1 MRRLAWALLAVLLYL
16 PAAARAQESPAQ
28 ILERLLSPPAY
39 EGERA
44 VMIWSAGEMGAVEL
58 LESCSGPGADRRLRL
73 ERRASP
79 GLAPVVLVDGPR
91 EIVAWHAQERQA
103 HSWLRSDLSRAR
115 LRRAL
120 SSYSWSIAGQD
131 DLSGYRCLVVEARPT
146 YAGGLVSR
154 FWIERSHQ
162 VVLRR
167 EKYTPEGQL
176 VYLSAFTD
184 IDFLEQDPEEFQS
197 PPARAAGSLSAAGRP
212 RTPFAARV
220 PRPPGGFAEDGAAL
234 VLDGSS
240 PAGLHVVYSDGLE
253 TISLFQYAG
262 RAPIDLPGASR
273 QKVAGYPVL
282 VRHSPPGTML
292 SWSDGERSYVL
303 ITSLPKEAAAPFL
316 RELPP
321 REPPGPG
328 LLASLS
334 LGWKRLLAALGF

>member
-91 EIVAWHAQERQA
+91 EIVAWHAQEHQA

-197 PPARAAGSLSAAGRP
+197 PPARAAGSLSAAG
-212 RTPFAARV
+212 
-220 PRPPGGFAEDGAAL
+220 
-234 VLDGSS
+234 
-240 PAGLHVVYSDGLE
+240 
-253 TISLFQYAG
+253 
-262 RAPIDLPGASR
+262 
-273 QKVAGYPVL
+273 
-282 VRHSPPGTML
+282 
-292 SWSDGERSYVL
+292 
-303 ITSLPKEAAAPFL
+303 
-316 RELPP
+316 
-321 REPPGPG
+321 
-328 LLASLS
+328 
-334 LGWKRLLAALGF
+334 